1 MTRRHVRDSGCS
13 ASDRLTPSTNVCTSV
28 HVGVKWPEIGGYPHW
43 CETCR
48 MPIFESD
55 DISINYQVTGTG
67 PRVLFFNGSGATL
80 KGSELLLRSLSKE
93 CEVLAHDQRGLGLT
107 SIPEGPYTMA
117 QYAADA
123 AALLD
128 HVGWKT
134 CVVIGLSFG
143 GMVAQEF
150 AVTFPERVE
159 RLALLCTSAGG
170 VAGSSYPLHELSLL
184 SASERSGKMVTLND
198 TRFTA
203 EWLASHP
210 SDEQMIAMFNEV
222 ATIPKEGEV
231 VRGERLQL
239 DARKYHDVADRLH
252 LIPCP
257 TFVAAGKFDGIAP
270 PVNSEA
276 ILERIPDATLS
287 LYEGGHIFLAQ
298 DSTGIREIRTFL
310 STGVRPSG
318 R

>member
-1 MTRRHVRDSGCS
+1 MPMF
-13 ASDRLTPSTNVCTSV
+13 AS
-28 HVGVKWPEIGGYPHW
+28 H
-43 CETCR
+43 
-48 MPIFESD
+48 
-55 DISINYQVTGTG
+55 DISINYQISGSG

-80 KGSELLLRSLSKE
+80 QSTELLLRSLSKE

-134 CVVIGLSFG
+134 CSVVGISFG

-159 RLALLCTSAGG
+159 RLALLCTSTGGAG
-170 VAGSSYPLHELSLL
+170 GSSYPLHELGAL
-184 SASERSGKMVTLND
+184 SAEERAAKMPMLSD
-198 TRFTA
+198 TRFTP

-210 SDEQMIAMFNEV
+210 ADAQMMSMRSESTTKSADVI
-222 ATIPKEGEV
+222 
-231 VRGERLQL
+231 RGERLQL
-239 DARKYHDVADRLH
+239 AARVGHDVADRLH
-252 LIPCP
+252 VIPCP

-276 ILERIPDATLS
+276 IIERIPDATMS
-287 LYEGGHIFLAQ
+287 VYEGGHMFVAQ
-298 DSTGIREIRTFL
+298 DPSAIREIRTFL
-310 STGVRPSG
+310 STGIRPG
-318 R
+318 GQ

>member
-1 MTRRHVRDSGCS
+1 M
-13 ASDRLTPSTNVCTSV
+13 
-28 HVGVKWPEIGGYPHW
+28 
-43 CETCR
+43 
-48 MPIFESD
+48 FESD
-55 DISINYQVTGTG
+55 DISINYQITGSG

-80 KGSELLLRSLSKE
+80 QTTELLIRSLSKE

-117 QYAADA
+117 QYATDA

-134 CVVIGLSFG
+134 CSVVGISFG

-150 AVTFPERVE
+150 AVTFPKRVE

-170 VAGSSYPLHELSLL
+170 SGGSSYPLHELGGL
-184 SASERSGKMVTLND
+184 SSDERASKMVTLSD
-198 TRFTA
+198 TRFTP

-210 SDEQMIAMFNEV
+210 SDAQMMKMRNEQAANVKSANVI
-222 ATIPKEGEV
+222 
-231 VRGERLQL
+231 RGERLQL
-239 DARKYHDVADRLH
+239 VARAGHDVINRLH
-252 LIPCP
+252 MISCP

-276 ILERIPDATLS
+276 IIERISDATLS
-287 LYEGGHIFLAQ
+287 VYEGGHMFLAQ
-298 DSTGIREIRTFL
+298 DPTAIREIRPFL
-310 STGVRPSG
+310 STGVRPGG

>member
-1 MTRRHVRDSGCS
+1 
-13 ASDRLTPSTNVCTSV
+13 
-28 HVGVKWPEIGGYPHW
+28 
-43 CETCR
+43 

-55 DISINYQVTGTG
+55 DISINYQITGAG

-93 CEVLAHDQRGLGLT
+93 CEVLAHDQRGLGGT
-107 SIPEGPYTMA
+107 SIPDGPYTMA

-134 CVVIGLSFG
+134 CAVIGLSFG

-170 VAGSSYPLHELSLL
+170 SGGSSYPLHELGAL
-184 SASERSGKMVTLND
+184 SADERASRMMTLSD
-198 TRFTA
+198 TRFTP

-210 SDEQMIAMFNEV
+210 ADAQMMKMRTEQAAISKSTDV
-222 ATIPKEGEV
+222 I
-231 VRGERLQL
+231 RGERLQL
-239 DARKYHDVADRLH
+239 IARSGHDVADRLH
-252 LIPCP
+252 TVIAA
-257 TFVAAGKFDGIAP
+257 TFVSAGKFDGIAP
-270 PVNSEA
+270 SVNSEA
-276 ILERIPDATLS
+276 IVERIPDANMA
-287 LYEGGHIFLAQ
+287 LYEGGHMFLAQ
-298 DSTGIREIRTFL
+298 DPNAIREIRTFL
-310 STGVRPSG
+310 ATGLRPNEK
-318 R
+318 

>member
-1 MTRRHVRDSGCS
+1 
-13 ASDRLTPSTNVCTSV
+13 
-28 HVGVKWPEIGGYPHW
+28 
-43 CETCR
+43 
-48 MPIFESD
+48 MPMFESD
-55 DISINYQVTGTG
+55 DLSINYQITGLG

-80 KGSELLLRSLSKE
+80 QSTELLLRSLSKE

-128 HVGWKT
+128 HVGWET
-134 CVVIGLSFG
+134 CVVIGISFG

-159 RLALLCTSAGG
+159 RLALLCTSTGGAG
-170 VAGSSYPLHELSLL
+170 GSSYPLHELGAL
-184 SASERSGKMVTLND
+184 SANERAAKMPMLSD
-198 TRFTA
+198 TRFTP

-210 SDEQMIAMFNEV
+210 ADAQMMSMRSESTTKSADVI
-222 ATIPKEGEV
+222 
-231 VRGERLQL
+231 RGERLQL
-239 DARKYHDVADRLH
+239 AARVGHDVADRLH
-252 LIPCP
+252 VIPCP
-257 TFVAAGKFDGIAP
+257 TFVTAGKFDGIAP

-276 ILERIPDATLS
+276 IVERVSDATLS
-287 LYEGGHIFLAQ
+287 LYEGGHMFIAQ
-298 DSTGIREIRTFL
+298 DPTAIREIRTFL

-318 R
+318 Q

>member
-1 MTRRHVRDSGCS
+1 
-13 ASDRLTPSTNVCTSV
+13 
-28 HVGVKWPEIGGYPHW
+28 
-43 CETCR
+43 
-48 MPIFESD
+48 MPMFESD
-55 DISINYQVTGTG
+55 DISINYQITGSG

-80 KGSELLLRSLSKE
+80 QTTELLIRSLSKE

-117 QYAADA
+117 QYATDA

-134 CVVIGLSFG
+134 CSVVGISFG

-150 AVTFPERVE
+150 AVTFPKRVE

-170 VAGSSYPLHELSLL
+170 SGGSSYPLHELGGL
-184 SASERSGKMVTLND
+184 SSDERASKMVTLSD
-198 TRFTA
+198 TRFTP

-210 SDEQMIAMFNEV
+210 SDAQMMKMRNEQAANVKSANVI
-222 ATIPKEGEV
+222 
-231 VRGERLQL
+231 RGERLQL
-239 DARKYHDVADRLH
+239 VARAGHDVINRLH
-252 LIPCP
+252 MISCP

-276 ILERIPDATLS
+276 IIERISDATLS
-287 LYEGGHIFLAQ
+287 VYEGGHMFLAQ
-298 DSTGIREIRTFL
+298 DPTAIREIRPFI
-310 STGVRPSG
+310 STGVRPGG

>member
-1 MTRRHVRDSGCS
+1 
-13 ASDRLTPSTNVCTSV
+13 
-28 HVGVKWPEIGGYPHW
+28 
-43 CETCR
+43 

-55 DISINYQVTGTG
+55 DISINYQITGAG

-80 KGSELLLRSLSKE
+80 KGTELLLRSLSKE

-134 CVVIGLSFG
+134 CVVIGMSFG

-170 VAGSSYPLHELSLL
+170 SAGSSFPLHELSVL
-184 SASERSGKMVTLND
+184 STKERAEKMITIND
-198 TRFTA
+198 TRFTP
-203 EWLASHP
+203 EWLATHP
-210 SDEQMIAMFNEV
+210 ADAQMINMFNDF
-222 ATIPKEGEV
+222 AAIPKDSEV
-231 VRGERLQL
+231 IRGEHLQL
-239 DARKYHDVADRLH
+239 EARKYHDVVDRLH
-252 LIPCP
+252 RIVAP
-257 TFVAAGKFDGIAP
+257 TFISAGKFDGLAP
-270 PVNSEA
+270 SVNSEA
-276 ILERIPDATLS
+276 ILELIPDATLS
-287 LYEGGHIFLAQ
+287 VYEGGHILLAQ
-298 DSTGIREIRTFL
+298 DPTAIREIRTFL
-310 STGVRPSG
+310 ATGVRPGSE
-318 R
+318 